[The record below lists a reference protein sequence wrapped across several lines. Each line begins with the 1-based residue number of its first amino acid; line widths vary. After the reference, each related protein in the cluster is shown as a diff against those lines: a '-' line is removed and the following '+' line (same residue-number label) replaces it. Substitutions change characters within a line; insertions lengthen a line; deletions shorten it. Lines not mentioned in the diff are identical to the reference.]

1 MAAKND
7 SITLVRSHTAKGPLN
22 QSVPAGEDLVEI
34 DCDIKSAS
42 RAEWAAAGNRGLK
55 PAFCV
60 TVWTDEYQGE
70 TVAILNGQRYGIYR
84 TYTPNDSETELYLHK
99 KAGV

>member
-7 SITLVRSHTAKGPLN
+7 SITLVRVKTKQGQLSQRIPD
-22 QSVPAGEDLVEI
+22 GEDLREI
-34 DCDIKSAS
+34 CCDIKSAS
-42 RAEWAAAGNRGLK
+42 RAEWAAAGNRGMK

-60 TVWTDEYQGE
+60 TVWTDEYLGE
-70 TVAILNGQRYGIYR
+70 TVAILNGDRYGIYR